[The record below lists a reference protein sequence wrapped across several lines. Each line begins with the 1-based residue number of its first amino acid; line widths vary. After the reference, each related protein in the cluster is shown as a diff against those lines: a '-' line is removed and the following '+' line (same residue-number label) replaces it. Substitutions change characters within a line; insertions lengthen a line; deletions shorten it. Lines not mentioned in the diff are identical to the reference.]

1 MPLAMETESG
11 RRSSPPAETV
21 VFVHGV
27 WMTGAEMSVL
37 RHRVRD
43 CGYRV
48 VQFRYPSVRRTPR
61 ENARALN
68 AFLRRIDAP
77 VIHLVAHSLGGIVVL
92 HLFDAFPEQ
101 KPGRVVL
108 IGTPVRGSAAAR
120 ELARHPWLRP
130 LLGASLQQGLLGDAP
145 RWRGD
150 RDLGII
156 AGTRGLGVGVV
167 LTAGR
172 LPEPND
178 GTVELDATRTAGVT
192 DRLELPHGHNALLFV
207 KETAEAVC
215 RFLATGRFR

>member
-1 MPLAMETESG
+1 MNSEA
-11 RRSSPPAETV
+11 V

-27 WMTGAEMSVL
+27 WMTGAEMTVL

-48 VQFRYPSVRRTPR
+48 FQFRYPSLRKPPR
-61 ENARALN
+61 ENAAALN

-92 HLFDAFPEQ
+92 HLFDAFPDQ

-120 ELARHPWLRP
+120 EMTRHPWLRP
-130 LLGASLQQGLLGDAP
+130 LLGASVKQGLLGDAP
-145 RWRGD
+145 RWREP

-156 AGTRGLGVGVV
+156 AGTRGFGIGKV
-167 LTAGR
+167 LTAGN

-178 GTVELDATRTAGVT
+178 GTVELAATETGGVT
-192 DRLELPHGHNALLFV
+192 DRLELSHGHNALLFA
-207 KETAEAVC
+207 KETAQAVC
-215 RFLATGRFR
+215 RFLEAGRFDGVVVRTSV

>member
-1 MPLAMETESG
+1 MKAGNE
-11 RRSSPPAETV
+11 AV

-27 WMTGAEMSVL
+27 WMTGAEMAVL

-48 VQFRYPSVRRTPR
+48 YQFRYPSLRKPPR

-77 VIHLVAHSLGGIVVL
+77 VVHLVAHSLGGIVVL
-92 HLFDAFPEQ
+92 HLFDRYPDQ

-108 IGTPVRGSAAAR
+108 IGTPVRGSETAR
-120 ELARHPWLRP
+120 EMARHPWLRP
-130 LLGASLQQGLLGDAP
+130 LLGQSVQQGLLGDAP
-145 RWRGD
+145 RWRED

-156 AGTRGLGVGVV
+156 AGTRGLGIGQV

-172 LPEPND
+172 LPKPND
-178 GTVELDATRTAGVT
+178 GTVELAATETLGVT

-207 KETAEAVC
+207 KATAEAVC
-215 RFLATGRFR
+215 RFLRTGRFAGEG